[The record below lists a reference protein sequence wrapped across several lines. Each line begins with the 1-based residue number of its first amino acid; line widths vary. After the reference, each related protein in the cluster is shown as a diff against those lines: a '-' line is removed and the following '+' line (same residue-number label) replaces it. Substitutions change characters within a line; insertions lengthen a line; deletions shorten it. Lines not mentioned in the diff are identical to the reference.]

1 MKTKKVKK
9 VVLAYSGGVDT
20 SAIIPWIIENYGYE
34 VIAFVADVGQS
45 SKDLI
50 GIEKKA
56 ILSGA
61 THCYVCDLKK
71 EFVEQYIYP
80 IVRIGALYE
89 WNYLLGT
96 AMARPIIAK
105 AQIDLAIKLKA
116 FAVCHGATGKGNDQ
130 VRFEMAYAALAPY
143 LKVIAPWREWKFR
156 SREELLVYL
165 KERNIPITAT
175 IKKIY
180 SRDENIW
187 HISTEGGDLECPWN
201 AVKEDCWIWTTSP
214 KLAPEIPEKVFVK
227 IKEGNIISVNH
238 LNLTPLECLNL
249 LNKIAVRHGIGRVDM
264 VENRLVGIKSRGCYE
279 TPGGTLMMQ
288 AVRAIEE
295 LVLDSNAFKWKQKL
309 SLEMASVVYEGRWFT
324 PIRESLEAAGNI
336 LSKDITGEVVLELYK
351 GTARVIQ
358 KRSINSLY
366 SQEYATF
373 GKEEVY
379 DQSDAKGFI
388 NLFSLSSK
396 IKATN
401 KTFLNKKSLD

>member
-1 MKTKKVKK
+1 MNIKTVKK
-9 VVLAYSGGVDT
+9 VILAYSGGVDT

-50 GIEKKA
+50 DIEKKA
-56 ILSGA
+56 IQSGA
-61 THCYVCDLKK
+61 TQCYICDLKK
-71 EFVEQYIYP
+71 EFVEKYIYP

-130 VRFEMAYAALAPY
+130 VRFEMAYAALAPH
-143 LKVIAPWREWKFR
+143 LKVIAPWREWNFK
-156 SREELLVYL
+156 SREELLIYL
-165 KERNIPITAT
+165 QKRNIPIAAT

-201 AVKEDCWIWTTSP
+201 AAKEDCWMWTTNP
-214 KLAPEIPEKVFVK
+214 KLAPEIPEKVFIK
-227 IKEGNIISVNH
+227 IKEGNIHSVNKYE
-238 LNLTPLECLNL
+238 LKPLECLKI
-249 LNKIAVRHGIGRVDM
+249 LNKIASRHGIGRVDM

-279 TPGGTLMMQ
+279 TPGGTLMMS

-295 LVLDSNAFKWKQKL
+295 LVLDKNAFQWKQKL

-324 PIRESLEAAGNI
+324 PIRKSLEAAGDI

-351 GTARVIQ
+351 GTSRVIQ

-366 SQEYATF
+366 SKEYATF

-388 NLFSLSSK
+388 NLFSLSSR
-396 IKATN
+396 IKSMN
-401 KTFLNKKSLD
+401 KNSINKKFSN